1 MSSLA
6 AVTTASVGTNT
17 AQSSPSRQRVTAA
30 AEEFESVLVGQWLTN
45 AESSFGTVPGSEEP
59 DDPGAS
65 QMNEFAMQHLAS
77 EIVRKGGL
85 GIAHLVEAG
94 LMKSNT
100 PSGSAAATIHASE
113 IQE

>member
-1 MSSLA
+1 MSSLSP
-6 AVTTASVGTNT
+6 VTTSSIGT
-17 AQSSPSRQRVTAA
+17 AAAKSSPSSARVTAA
-30 AEEFESVLVGQWLTN
+30 AQEFESVLIGQWLTN
-45 AESSFGTVPGSEEP
+45 AESTFGTVPGSEQPE
-59 DDPGAS
+59 DAGAS

-77 EIVRKGGL
+77 EIAKRGGI

-100 PSGSAAATIHASE
+100 PPSSAAATIRASE